1 MVKYELPVK
10 RCSCCRGFDSHP
22 WRGIFHFVNLSRWLV
37 LCDLEWMVCV
47 IGSCAAGTMIRL
59 CSTITSCATHCHHSS
74 TSTVR
79 ETPGNYKPW
88 WFGLHRRGYRG
99 YQQQE
104 SLHYEKQHFI
114 CFLIY
119 LMNLTKWIGHTE
131 RTDWRNRGNELWG
144 QRMNKSGFILRRQL
158 RRRLGRD
165 VKDSRLSGRNSK
177 SYPAQYTAE
186 MLSTN
191 LLQLCVPVHKY
202 TVVDGADTRIYR
214 MAQSRLTHFRTHFC
228 LWGGGGGGGEGGTKS
243 THRERHMSCRFKTC
257 SATMDRWIM

>member
-1 MVKYELPVK
+1 
-10 RCSCCRGFDSHP
+10 
-22 WRGIFHFVNLSRWLV
+22 
-37 LCDLEWMVCV
+37 
-47 IGSCAAGTMIRL
+47 
-59 CSTITSCATHCHHSS
+59 
-74 TSTVR
+74 
-79 ETPGNYKPW
+79 
-88 WFGLHRRGYRG
+88 
-99 YQQQE
+99 
-104 SLHYEKQHFI
+104 
-114 CFLIY
+114 
-119 LMNLTKWIGHTE
+119 MNLTKWIGHTE

-228 LWGGGGGGGEGGTKS
+228 LWGGGKGGQSLHTEKDICHAVSKPVRRQWIGGL
-243 THRERHMSCRFKTC
+243 C
-257 SATMDRWIM
+257 SVFVSSEENFYVSHSL